1 MKKKKAIIVDIDG
14 TIATHYDEDGS
25 QMREHHDYSLVI
37 DDRPIPEIIKLVR
50 LYHDAGYN
58 ILITSGRMDNS
69 RQSTVNWLALW
80 RVPYTELIMRKFKDF
95 RPDDEV
101 KLDLYE
107 EYIEPDYKVEVVL
120 DDRQRVVDMWR
131 RIGLRCL
138 QVDYGDF

>member
-50 LYHDAGYN
+50 LYHDAKYSV
-58 ILITSGRMDNS
+58 LITSGRMDNS

>member
-1 MKKKKAIIVDIDG
+1 MKKAIIVDIDG

-25 QMREHHDYSLVI
+25 QMREHHDYSLVV
-37 DDRPIPEIIKLVR
+37 DDRPIPEVINLVKL
-50 LYHDAGYN
+50 YYSAGYN
-58 ILITSGRMDNS
+58 VLITSGRMDNS
-69 RQSTVNWLALW
+69 RQSTEIWLALHG
-80 RVPYTELIMRKFKDF
+80 VPYTKLIMRKFKDF

-107 EYIEPDYKVEVVL
+107 TYIEPDYKVEVVL

>member
-50 LYHDAGYN
+50 LYHDAKYSV
-58 ILITSGRMDNS
+58 LITSGRMDNS

-80 RVPYTELIMRKFKDF
+80 RVPYEKLIMRKFKDF

-107 EYIEPDYKVEVVL
+107 EHIEPNYEVEVVL